1 VIKAGRNGQV
11 KYDAAGN
18 TPVEIVSLNNWKL
31 DLKTEK
37 INVTCFGDQNK
48 VYVPGMK
55 DLNGTFAGFW
65 NSDEL
70 TLFEAAD
77 VDTPGLLE
85 LIPNSTEPTF
95 KWSGLAYMDASIDT
109 AVEGAPSVQGTF
121 MAAGPWTTPATVTP

>member
-1 VIKAGRNGQV
+1 VIKAGRFGKV
-11 KYDAAGN
+11 LYDPTGV
-18 TPVEIVSLNNWKL
+18 TPVEIVSLNQWKL

-37 INVTCFGDQNK
+37 INVTCFGDVNK

-55 DLNGTFAGFW
+55 DLNGTISGFW
-65 NSDEL
+65 NSDEV

-77 VDTPGLLE
+77 AETPGKLE
-85 LIPNSTEPTF
+85 LQPNSTEPEF

-121 MAAGPWTTPATVTP
+121 MAAGPWVMGVAP